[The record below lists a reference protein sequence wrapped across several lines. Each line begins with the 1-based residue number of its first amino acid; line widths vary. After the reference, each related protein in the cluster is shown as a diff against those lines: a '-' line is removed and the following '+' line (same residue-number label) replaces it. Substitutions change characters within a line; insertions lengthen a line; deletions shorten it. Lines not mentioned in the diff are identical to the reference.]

1 MKYSS
6 LQGKKKSIRKHLTH
20 RENKPE
26 KTMALQADLLERIY
40 TLYSLVYSE
49 PKGLPLFN
57 KTSKQNTIEINKY
70 KIIIG
75 LSFAFT
81 LLIVCLQSYAIS
93 NCLPLL
99 SLHSISKL
107 SHRNQV

>member
-75 LSFAFT
+75 LSFACT